1 VKRSETAAVSPKH
14 RIIKIALKLFQLCRA
29 EGRRDGNGK
38 AGVTGKGW
46 GLGVSCCFQATAE
59 MPLKNS

>member
-1 VKRSETAAVSPKH
+1 
-14 RIIKIALKLFQLCRA
+14 
-29 EGRRDGNGK
+29 
-38 AGVTGKGW
+38 VTGKGW